1 MSDFVHPVE
10 RRQVIT
16 LTDDDRLHRELADT
30 WYVPRGII
38 GWFSVADHKTIGKR
52 YITTAFCFFIFAGI
66 LAALM
71 RIQLAVPNN
80 HFIGPD
86 LYNQIFTVH
95 GSTMMFL
102 FAVPVMEAMGVYLVP
117 LMVGTRNIAFPRL
130 NAFSYYVYLFGGIM
144 LVVTMLLNTAPD
156 VGWFSYVPL
165 AGPDY
170 TPGKRADF
178 WAQLITFTEVSGLA
192 VAVELVATIFK
203 SRAPGMSLN
212 RMPLFVW
219 SILVMAFMVI
229 FALPAVVTD
238 SSFLLLDRLVGT
250 HFYNPAEGGDALL
263 WQHLFWFFGHPEV
276 YIIFVPALGMVS
288 SIIAAFTSR
297 PIFGYTA
304 MVLSLVAT
312 GFIGFGLWVHHMFAT
327 GLPALGLEY
336 FTAASIVIAI
346 PSGVQIFCWIASLWR
361 GRPRFHTPLLF
372 VIGFVVIFVLGG
384 LSGITLASVPFD
396 LQVHDSYYVVAHF
409 HYVLLGGAVFPLIGG
424 ICFWY
429 PKMTGRT
436 MDEGLGKITFW
447 TMFVGF
453 NVTFFPMHILGFE
466 GMPRRVYTYPD
477 NMGWNTWNLV
487 SSLGALLLVIGG
499 ALFVYNVV
507 RSYRWGIVAADN
519 PWGADTLEWSVSSP
533 PPVYNFLYVP
543 IVEGRSAL
551 WDRTPDA
558 PVVTGLRSDV
568 REVLLSDVM
577 DAEPITVTEYPEP
590 SLWPFACAVVTSA
603 FFVGSIFT
611 PWSVPAAVIPLAIT
625 LIGWFWPKKRDRERM
640 NEEQA
645 EEGKTPASPLA
656 TMREVRA

>member
-1 MSDFVHPVE
+1 MSDAMVVE
-10 RRQVIT
+10 RRATIT
-16 LTDDDRLHRELADT
+16 TADEERLRRQLSDT

-38 GWFSVADHKTIGKR
+38 GWFSVADHKTIGRR
-52 YITTAFCFFIFAGI
+52 YIITAFGFFIFAGV
-66 LAALM
+66 LAAMM
-71 RIQLAVPNN
+71 RLQLAVPNN

-95 GSTMMFL
+95 GTMMMFL
-102 FAVPVMEAMGVYLVP
+102 FAVPVMEAMGIYLVP

-130 NAFSYYVYLFGGIM
+130 NAYSYYVYLFGGVM
-144 LVVTMLLNTAPD
+144 LVITMLMNTAPD

-178 WAQLITFTEVSGLA
+178 WAQLITFTEVAALA
-192 VAVELVATIFK
+192 VSVELVTTILK
-203 SRAPGMSLN
+203 TRAPGMSLN

-219 SILVMAFMVI
+219 AMLVTAFMVI
-229 FALPAVVTD
+229 FAMPAIVAS

-250 HFYNPAEGGDALL
+250 HFYNPAEGGDSLL

-288 SIIAAFTSR
+288 SIVSALTSR
-297 PIFGYTA
+297 PIFGYSA

-346 PSGVQIFCWIASLWR
+346 PTGIQIFCWIASLWR
-361 GRPRFHTPLLF
+361 GRPRFQTPLLF
-372 VIGFVVIFVLGG
+372 VLGFFAIFVLGG
-384 LSGITLASVPFD
+384 LSGVTLASVPFD
-396 LQVHDSYYVVAHF
+396 LQAHDTYYVVAHF

-424 ICFWY
+424 IYFWF
-429 PKMTGRT
+429 PKFTGR
-436 MDEGLGKITFW
+436 MMEDALGKWNFW
-447 TMFVGF
+447 LLFVGF
-453 NVTFFPMHILGFE
+453 NVTFFPMHILGLE

-477 NMGWNTWNLV
+477 NMGWNTLNLV
-487 SSLGALLLVIGG
+487 ASAGALLLVFGG

-507 RSYRWGIVAADN
+507 RSYRWGVIASEN
-519 PWGADTLEWSVSSP
+519 PWGAETLEWSVSSP
-533 PPVYNFLYVP
+533 PPVYNFLHVP
-543 IVEGRSAL
+543 VVEGRCAL
-551 WDRTPDA
+551 WDRSADPPIVA
-558 PVVTGLRSDV
+558 GIRSDC
-568 REVLLSDVM
+568 REVLVTDVM
-577 DAEPITVTEYPEP
+577 DAEPVHKAAYPEP

-611 PWSVPAAVIPLAIT
+611 PWALPVSIIPLAMT
-625 LIGWFWPKKRDRERM
+625 LIGWFWPRKKESQRHDERVHAM
-640 NEEQA
+640 QEA
-645 EEGKTPASPLA
+645 
-656 TMREVRA
+656 RA